1 MIFHLARRRR
11 APWSMQTARSTWDE
25 WMTGDVVET
34 LRRSVGEH
42 ATLAAKKRHQLK
54 ILNRFLVVL
63 VLRPS
68 SVGGP
73 PVPPRLCWIVHH
85 RAV

>member
-1 MIFHLARRRR
+1 
-11 APWSMQTARSTWDE
+11 MQTARSTWDE

-42 ATLAAKKRHQLK
+42 ATLAAKKCHQLK

-68 SVGGP
+68 SVGGLQC
-73 PVPPRLCWIVHH
+73 R
-85 RAV
+85 RAYAGLFTIER